1 MTDISE
7 FVKSISTELRAMKS
21 AQRQAAASMPSYVLE
36 TDISVPT
43 YSFATTKPSHTG
55 TTTLWLYC
63 NTSTIVATPYF
74 TSGEIANIYW
84 QPVHKSGAVGWKIA
98 NYNSYAVSLHIKVIA
113 NQKGRLATS

>member
-1 MTDISE
+1 MSNISE

-74 TSGEIANIYW
+74 VSGEIGNIYW
-84 QPVHKSGAVGWKIA
+84 QPVHKSGAGGWKIA
-98 NYNSYAVSLHIKVIA
+98 NYNSYAVNLLIKVIA

>member
-1 MTDISE
+1 MSGVGKI
-7 FVKSISTELRAMKS
+7 VKRISTELRAMKS

-43 YSFATTKPSHTG
+43 YSFETAKPSHTG

-74 TSGEIANIYW
+74 MSGEISNVYW
-84 QPVHKSGAVGWKIA
+84 QPVYKSGAVGWTVA
-98 NYNSYAVSLHIKVIA
+98 NYNSSAVTLHIKVIA
-113 NQKGRLATS
+113 NQKGTLAAS